1 MPGALPDWPEV
12 RRNLHAAWRLAHGDA
27 AAMADFDISADGFYR
42 SFGVWAFVIP
52 VQILLILAIADPLRT
67 DGLGFALVEAVLFV
81 AAWILYA
88 AAAALLLQQTG
99 RGLSFAGFMIAYNW
113 AQALLTLV
121 IVPIF
126 LLLALG
132 GLNTGLAA
140 LLYWLLQLAI
150 VVYIGVIARAATGA
164 GIAICLTLA
173 LLDQAVFRLVF
184 AAGQDLLLGG

>member
-1 MPGALPDWPEV
+1 MPDWPEV
-12 RRNLHAAWRLAHGDA
+12 RRNLHAAWRLAHGEA
-27 AAMADFDISADGFYR
+27 AAMGRFDVTADGFYR

-52 VQILLILAIADPLRT
+52 VQILLVLAIAEPGRGDAL
-67 DGLGFALVEAVLFV
+67 GLALVEALLFV
-81 AAWILYA
+81 VAWILYA
-88 AAAALLLQQTG
+88 VTAALLLQQTG
-99 RGLSFAGFMIAYNW
+99 RGRSFAGFMIAYNW

-121 IVPIF
+121 VVPIF

-150 VVYIGVIARAATGA
+150 VAYIGVIARAATGA

-173 LLDQAVFRLVF
+173 LLDQVIFRLVF